1 MPLSDAHFGRFSLFI
16 KGGIMNKPSI
26 SFAPVLS
33 LIQSARDKA
42 LQSVNTT
49 LISLYWRIGEYVSH
63 KVATEQWGNAVVK
76 DLSNH
81 IAHAIPSSKGFS
93 DKNLWRMKQFYETYT
108 GTEILATPWRVL
120 EEETKVASVRRVF
133 SFEKTVLV
141 RLNWSNHRLI
151 FGQCKTKE
159 EREFYIRL
167 AVKEQY
173 SVRELERQ
181 IASGLFERVALS
193 KTKLS
198 PLVRVFPQDAFPA
211 IKDSYVFEFLNL
223 PEPHSEND
231 LQKAILQNLKKFLL
245 EFSRDFA
252 FLGEE
257 FTLQVGN
264 KDFALDLLF
273 FNRAL
278 NCLVAIELK
287 VVDFVPEHLGKIN
300 FYLEALDRD
309 VKKAHENPS
318 IGILLCKAKDDEV
331 VEYAMSRQLSP
342 AMVAQY
348 QLQLPDKKLLQAK
361 LHEFFESNEKEND

>member
-1 MPLSDAHFGRFSLFI
+1 MESKDH
-16 KGGIMNKPSI
+16 NPST
-26 SFAPVLS
+26 SFDQVVN
-33 LIQSARDKA
+33 LIQFARNKA
-42 LQSVNTT
+42 LLSVNTA
-49 LISLYWRIGEYVSH
+49 LISLYWQIGEYLSH
-63 KVATEQWGNAVVK
+63 KVANEQWGNAVVK

-93 DKNLWRMKQFYETYT
+93 DKNLWRMKQFYETYA
-108 GTEILATPWRVL
+108 GTEIVATPWRVL
-120 EEETKVASVRRVF
+120 EEETKVATVRRVL
-133 SFEKTVLV
+133 SFEETVLAQ
-141 RLNWSNHRLI
+141 LNWSHHRLI

-159 EREFYIRL
+159 EREFYVRL
-167 AVKEQY
+167 AVKERY

-181 IASGLFERVALS
+181 IAVSLFERVMLS

-198 PLVRVFPQDAFPA
+198 PPVKQLPQETFSG
-211 IKDSYVFEFLNL
+211 IRDSYIFEFLNL
-223 PEPHSEND
+223 PQPHSESD
-231 LQKAILQNLKKFLL
+231 LQKAILKNLKKFLL

-252 FLGEE
+252 FIGEE
-257 FTLQVGN
+257 FPVQVGN

-287 VVDFVPEHLGKIN
+287 VVDFLPEHLGKIN

-348 QLQLPDKKLLQAK
+348 QLQLPDKKLLQSK
-361 LHEFFESNEKEND
+361 LQEFFEINKTENDGKMPKKK